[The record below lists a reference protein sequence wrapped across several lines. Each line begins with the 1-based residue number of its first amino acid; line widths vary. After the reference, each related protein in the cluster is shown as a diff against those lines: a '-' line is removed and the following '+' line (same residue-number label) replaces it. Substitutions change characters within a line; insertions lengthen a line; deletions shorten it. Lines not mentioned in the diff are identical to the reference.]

1 MRNRELLERK
11 RSRFVRAITM
21 PSTPHD
27 DADGLRRIWQGGA
40 AGSGGEERIQ
50 ESAWRGGGDMLNW
63 SEKDFSDIRKRLSD
77 LEGERQGMLSG
88 RTAQR
93 EEVNRFLVYFDS
105 QDWEVRGQRDVLD
118 RAVRAIGAA
127 GAREIAV
134 VGHTD
139 RHGTHRSNAELG
151 EVRAVSVKRELVWRG
166 VPDFRI
172 ECRSEGD
179 RQPRLSADPD
189 GDESDIMNRRV
200 EIVFKS

>member
-11 RSRFVRAITM
+11 RSRFVRTITM

-27 DADGLRRIWQGGA
+27 DADSLRRIWQAGAGVAA
-40 AGSGGEERIQ
+40 AGRQVEP
-50 ESAWRGGGDMLNW
+50 AWHGGDMLNW
-63 SEKDFSDIRKRLSD
+63 SEKDFSDIRRRLSD
-77 LEGERQGMLSG
+77 LEDERQGMLSG
-88 RTAQR
+88 RIVQR

-127 GAREIAV
+127 GAREIVV

-139 RHGTHRSNAELG
+139 RHGTPRSNAELG
-151 EVRAVSVKRELVWRG
+151 DVRAVSVKRELVHRG

-172 ECRSEGD
+172 ECRSEGN

-189 GDESDIMNRRV
+189 GDEADIMNRRG
-200 EIVFKS
+200 EIIFKS